1 VILVDTCAWIEW
13 LIGSETGDK
22 IDALLPEQSDWLVP
36 TMVQLELAKWLRRET
51 DEARTDQ
58 VIAYIGLCVIAEL
71 DSAAALEAARGC
83 AAHKLAT
90 ADAIIYATARNN
102 NAELDLRCT
111 FQGARRCQLRGAS
124 PALKL
129 AGAA

>member
-22 IDALLPEQSDWLVP
+22 IDALL
-36 TMVQLELAKWLRRET
+36 
-51 DEARTDQ
+51 
-58 VIAYIGLCVIAEL
+58 
-71 DSAAALEAARGC
+71 LEAARVC

-102 NAELDLRCT
+102 NAELLTCDAHFKALE
-111 FQGARRCQLRGAS
+111 GVNYVEYHRR
-124 PALKL
+124 
-129 AGAA
+129 